1 MHKGGYVR
9 REQDKLR
16 PPKVSQF
23 RSDRLTSLYVYSS
36 RVQRERTLVRQG
48 ERRQTRS
55 FRLTWRHRGD
65 EYFTRPLPGDCH
77 LSSGHPLPGSAIAP
91 SPTTPAGLD
100 RALSPGPSPRR
111 WASCPGS
118 GPPGCSL
125 RLRSTS
131 RRVMEDVGENARRAA
146 VLYSFLAVTTG
157 VLGVPELAILR
168 RSPRQPRHPGRTA
181 QPDAMASS
189 GGLCHS
195 SITQSRAR
203 EGMALRGSCSCP
215 GLVGRV
221 RCRGRGGAGLARPAT
236 ATASDFLIAVPG
248 VMRQPPL

>member
-1 MHKGGYVR
+1 MGRELGRFPRLPAFLGQRPVAVTAEMRKGGYVR

-111 WASCPGS
+111 WASCPVDWRTL
-118 GPPGCSL
+118 PPLSSARVWVSSL
-125 RLRSTS
+125 YPPRVFCVLS
-131 RRVMEDVGENARRAA
+131 RRGEH
-146 VLYSFLAVTTG
+146 VTWT
-157 VLGVPELAILR
+157 L
-168 RSPRQPRHPGRTA
+168 SPPQIPCKSP
-181 QPDAMASS
+181 
-189 GGLCHS
+189 C
-195 SITQSRAR
+195 
-203 EGMALRGSCSCP
+203 
-215 GLVGRV
+215 
-221 RCRGRGGAGLARPAT
+221 RCC
-236 ATASDFLIAVPG
+236 F
-248 VMRQPPL
+248 